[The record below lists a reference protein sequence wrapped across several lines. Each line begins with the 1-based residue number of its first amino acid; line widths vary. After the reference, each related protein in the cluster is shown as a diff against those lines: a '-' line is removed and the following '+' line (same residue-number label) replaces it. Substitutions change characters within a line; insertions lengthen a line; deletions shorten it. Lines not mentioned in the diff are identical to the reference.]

1 MYSNGARSNFSRSN
15 VVAIPM
21 GGPTNDDDRDQ
32 TGATSSFP
40 SLAVI
45 ASWLAVNATILTCA
59 VAYLPQYATMLAT
72 GIAVLGLI
80 TVLINL
86 RLSMDSVTRDELRVT
101 RDELRVTRD
110 ELREAIQA
118 SDEKTEDGFREL
130 KNLINNINNNINN
143 NNWP

>member
-1 MYSNGARSNFSRSN
+1 
-15 VVAIPM
+15 
-21 GGPTNDDDRDQ
+21 
-32 TGATSSFP
+32 
-40 SLAVI
+40 
-45 ASWLAVNATILTCA
+45 
-59 VAYLPQYATMLAT
+59 MLAT